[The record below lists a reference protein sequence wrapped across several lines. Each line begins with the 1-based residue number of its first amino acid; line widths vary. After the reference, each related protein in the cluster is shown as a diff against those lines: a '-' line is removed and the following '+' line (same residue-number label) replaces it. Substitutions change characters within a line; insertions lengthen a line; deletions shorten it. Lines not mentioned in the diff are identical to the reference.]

1 MAYDDV
7 IQGKGRGIILLLCGP
22 PGVGKTLTAESVA
35 EHMQVPLFVMSAGDL
50 GMDSKHIEA
59 RLLSVLGMCT
69 RWNAILLLD
78 EADIFLEERSRHEVE
93 RNKLVSIFLRV
104 LEYHEGI
111 MFLTTNRVSTFDPAF
126 QSRIH
131 ISIDYPELSPDSRR
145 KIWENFLSR
154 HNDAQAAAR
163 LTQPK
168 NPTSSIRSASET
180 IDKQNDEAAK
190 AKHEALTQPHAITKP
205 EIRQLSLLKIN
216 GRQIKNMLKTAQL
229 LANRKAEPLAHKHIK
244 TVLDATQHLHNANK
258 VTEDARSSIFS

>member
-1 MAYDDV
+1 
-7 IQGKGRGIILLLCGP
+7 
-22 PGVGKTLTAESVA
+22 
-35 EHMQVPLFVMSAGDL
+35 
-50 GMDSKHIEA
+50 
-59 RLLSVLGMCT
+59 
-69 RWNAILLLD
+69 
-78 EADIFLEERSRHEVE
+78 EERSRHEVE

-145 KIWENFLSR
+145 KIWENFLGR
-154 HNDAQAAAR
+154 HNDAQAAVR
-163 LTQPK
+163 LTRPK
-168 NPTSSIRSASET
+168 NSSSSIKSASET
-180 IDKQNDEAAK
+180 IDEQTDEAAK
-190 AKHEALTQPHAITKP
+190 AKHEAFTQPHAIAKH

>member
-1 MAYDDV
+1 
-7 IQGKGRGIILLLCGP
+7 
-22 PGVGKTLTAESVA
+22 
-35 EHMQVPLFVMSAGDL
+35 
-50 GMDSKHIEA
+50 
-59 RLLSVLGMCT
+59 
-69 RWNAILLLD
+69 
-78 EADIFLEERSRHEVE
+78 
-93 RNKLVSIFLRV
+93 
-104 LEYHEGI
+104 

-168 NPTSSIRSASET
+168 NPTSSIKSASET
-180 IDKQNDEAAK
+180 NDNQNDEAAK
-190 AKHEALTQPHAITKP
+190 AKHEALTQPHAITKR

-229 LANRKAEPLAHKHIK
+229 LANRKTEPLAHKHIK
-244 TVLDATQHLHNANK
+244 TVLGATQHLHNANM
-258 VTEDARSSIFS
+258 VTDDVRSSIFN